1 MIVLLTDEALST
13 LNFFRK
19 LNLEIQGFLIGH
31 LRGNGIIVEKAVS
44 IGSNLPTPEQILK
57 ANKLL
62 ENKLIG
68 FFNFNSKENSLV
80 KFLNPVYA
88 GNIILKTGKNNKELQ
103 AFLIDF
109 QKNKMV
115 FSPLKLEIL

>member
-1 MIVLLTDEALST
+1 MIVFLTDEVLST

-31 LRGNGIIVEKAVS
+31 LRGNGIIVEKAIS
-44 IGSNLPTPEQILK
+44 IGSNLPSPEQILEV
-57 ANKLL
+57 NKFL

-68 FFNFNSKENSLV
+68 FFNLNRENSLLE
-80 KFLNPVYA
+80 FLNPIYV
-88 GNIILKTGKNNKELQ
+88 GNIILKTGERNKDLQ

-109 QKNKMV
+109 QKNKIV
-115 FSPLKLEIL
+115 FSPLELEIL

>member
-1 MIVLLTDEALST
+1 MIVLLTDEALLT

-19 LNLEIQGFLIGH
+19 LDLEIQGFLMGH
-31 LRGNGIIVEKAVS
+31 LRGNGIIVEKAIS
-44 IGSNLPTPEQILK
+44 IGPNLPTPEQILK

-68 FFNFNSKENSLV
+68 FFNFNSKENSLI

-88 GNIILKTGKNNKELQ
+88 GNVILKAGKNNKELQ